1 MILALFVNEWRGLI
15 RDRRVAL
22 LAVLALALLALSAW
36 SGSRTFAH
44 TLAERERAERIA
56 REQWE
61 SLGDMHPHAAGHFG
75 DYAHKPLSALARL
88 DPGVQSFTGK
98 VILLEAHA
106 QNAAVASEISSASS
120 LVRFGPFSPALLLQ
134 VILPLL
140 VLFTTFASVSRE
152 RESGILR
159 LASVQGASLPRML
172 FAKALAHASLGA
184 LLVSPLVAWELLAG
198 LEGSTPGRLPLFLA
212 AHLAFLLLAALLGTY
227 VSARA
232 RSARSALATLL
243 VAWLGFVV
251 VVPRVAAQ
259 VADDIY
265 TLPTRAAF
273 ERAMA
278 EDRSQGLDGHN
289 PADQRRKQL
298 EQQYLALYG
307 VASVAELPFDF
318 GGIAM
323 QADEEYGNQVWDV
336 HFGRLQRIQGRQVEV
351 LQLLS
356 FLNPFLALRGAS
368 MALAGT
374 DLFHDLDFQRQAEAH
389 RRWLIAA
396 LNHEHAHGGARTGL
410 GSGLQRPEF
419 FRSLLAFRHEARPL
433 RWALSWRW
441 PELVSLGLWLALAL
455 LLIARSGRT
464 IPIVRS

>member
-1 MILALFVNEWRGLI
+1 MIVAHFVNEWRGLI

-22 LAVLALALLALSAW
+22 LAVLALALLALSVW
-36 SGSRTFAH
+36 SGNATHAH
-44 TLAERERAERIA
+44 ALAERERAERIA

-75 DYAHKPLSALARL
+75 DYAHKPLSGLARL
-88 DPGVQSFTGK
+88 DPGVQTFTGK
-98 VILLEAHA
+98 VILLEAHT
-106 QNAAVASEISSASS
+106 QNAAVGSEISSASS
-120 LVRFGPFSPALLLQ
+120 LVRFGAFSPALLLQ

-159 LASVQGASLPRML
+159 LSSVQGAKLPSLL
-172 FAKALAHASLGA
+172 LAKALAHASLAA
-184 LLVSPLVAWELLAG
+184 LLVAPLVAWELLTDA
-198 LEGSTPGRLPLFLA
+198 EGSTAGRLPAFLG

-232 RSARSALATLL
+232 RNARSALATLL
-243 VAWLGFVV
+243 VSWLVFVV

-259 VADDIY
+259 VADDLY
-265 TLPTRAAF
+265 PLPTRTAF

-278 EDRSQGLDGHN
+278 EDRRQGLDGHN
-289 PADQRRKQL
+289 PSDQRRKQL
-298 EQQYLALYG
+298 EQQYLLMYG
-307 VASVAELPFDF
+307 VSSVAELPFDF

-323 QADEEYGNQVWDV
+323 QADEEYGNRVWDV
-336 HFGRLQRIQGRQVEV
+336 HFGRLQSIQARQVEV
-351 LQLLS
+351 LQLIS

-389 RRWLIAA
+389 RRWLIRS
-396 LNHEHAHGGARTGL
+396 LNQEHAHGGARTGL
-410 GSGLQRPEF
+410 GSGLRRPEF

-433 RWALSWRW
+433 GWAASWRW
-441 PELVSLGLWLALAL
+441 PELVSLGLWLTLAL
-455 LLIARSGRT
+455 LLVARSGRT